1 MGLLDGKVAIVT
13 GTGPNIGG
21 EIARTLAAEGAR
33 VVCVDRDL
41 ERAEAAAIQIREEGG
56 NALAVGCDITDPDEA
71 PRAVRE
77 AVDAYGRVDILVNNA
92 AITHRETILDASFEV
107 WQRVL
112 GVILNGSFLMSQS
125 AANQMVSQ
133 GEGGAIVNIASTS
146 GHLGTKAGIAYATAK
161 AGILNFSRSMA
172 LQLADHNI
180 RVNSVTPTQTGI
192 PVAGGRSRWE
202 GPSSHEHTPRPVG
215 QAQRPG
221 AGSPVSRLS
230 QRGLHHR
237 NGPEGGRRRHRRA
250 SRGVGGRTSATAGSP
265 APPGLSNVLAPAFAE

>member
-202 GPSSHEHTPRPVG
+202 GPPPTNIPRGRWGKPSD
-215 QAQRPG
+215 QAQ
-221 AGSPVSRLS
+221 AVLFLASPNADFITGTDLKVDG
-230 QRGLHHR
+230 GL
-237 NGPEGGRRRHRRA
+237 
-250 SRGVGGRTSATAGSP
+250 TAGLP
-265 APPGLSNVLAPAFAE
+265 AG